1 MPLLLYLIF
10 FRRRVGLAAVTTL
23 GALLV
28 VSTFVFDHVT
38 QGWYGYYV
46 FKELPSQGINA
57 HALESFIPKSLLRPT
72 GWAVVIGLVGLGLGL
87 WSRRRGDPAADKNPS
102 PNWSFWIVVGVGLVG
117 ASWLSLIHAG
127 GSSDVLMPAYA
138 AVSIFAGL
146 GYDALIRS
154 DAKYQAVLGAILA
167 VVIVVQVVHLD
178 RGSLHEIPSEA
189 SEAAGH
195 RFIALVSSLPGQVIV
210 ADHPWYD
217 TMAGKPSWAQSE
229 AVHDVL
235 RSGPGPARRD
245 LLASIEATLASPS
258 VSTVFGDD
266 HGDTIGPGFTRYF
279 QLGPPVFAC
288 TRCFFPVADVPR
300 RPYLRYDR
308 R

>member
-1 MPLLLYLIF
+1 M
-10 FRRRVGLAAVTTL
+10 
-23 GALLV
+23 
-28 VSTFVFDHVT
+28 
-38 QGWYGYYV
+38 
-46 FKELPSQGINA
+46 
-57 HALESFIPKSLLRPT
+57 
-72 GWAVVIGLVGLGLGL
+72 GLVGLG
-87 WSRRRGDPAADKNPS
+87 RRPLAAAKRPARPPDEDTS
-102 PNWSFWIVVGVGLVG
+102 PNWSFWIAVGAGLVG
-117 ASWLSLIHAG
+117 ASWLSLVHAG

-138 AVSIFAGL
+138 AVAIFAGL

-154 DAKYQAVLGAILA
+154 DPEVPGTARG
-167 VVIVVQVVHLD
+167 HPRGCD
-178 RGSLHEIPSEA
+178 RRPGGPTRPRQPPRDPIRGQRGR
-189 SEAAGH
+189 GH

-258 VSTVFGDD
+258 VTTVFGDD
-266 HGDTIGPGFTRYF
+266 QGDTIGPGFARYF
-279 QLGPPVFAC
+279 QLGPPVFTC
-288 TRCFFPVADVPR
+288 TRCFFPVTDVPR